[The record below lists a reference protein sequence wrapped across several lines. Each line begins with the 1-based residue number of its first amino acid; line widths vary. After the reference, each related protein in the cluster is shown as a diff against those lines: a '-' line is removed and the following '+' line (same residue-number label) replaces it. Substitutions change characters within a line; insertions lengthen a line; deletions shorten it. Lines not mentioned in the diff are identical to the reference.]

1 MGQNTVSSKS
11 PNPWGIFNLKLH
23 FG

>member
-1 MGQNTVSSKS
+1 MGQNTASPKS